1 MTLSVFSPTKETNRG
16 EKKEKKNCFC
26 ALSKIIVS
34 HHRKTPNDGRRE
46 NIPWQ
51 RGQRKITVFTIR
63 KTLVS
68 ITSHPLFVRF
78 SRRLSGYKK
87 FSYASHFACVLSN
100 PSAQTTEE
108 KKKIRKCLSQRTARR
123 YKPPSVRR
131 ETLQRARA
139 VKEKS
144 ERPKRIDDKTTHGRS
159 HFYIIYA

>member
-1 MTLSVFSPTKETNRG
+1 MTLSVFSLTKETNRG
-16 EKKEKKNCFC
+16 EKKRKKNCFC

-51 RGQRKITVFTIR
+51 RGQRKITAFTIR

-108 KKKIRKCLSQRTARR
+108 KKKNPEMPLAKDRATVQTPIRSTRNASTRARSKR
-123 YKPPSVRR
+123 EKR
-131 ETLQRARA
+131 ET
-139 VKEKS
+139 
-144 ERPKRIDDKTTHGRS
+144 KTHRR
-159 HFYIIYA
+159 